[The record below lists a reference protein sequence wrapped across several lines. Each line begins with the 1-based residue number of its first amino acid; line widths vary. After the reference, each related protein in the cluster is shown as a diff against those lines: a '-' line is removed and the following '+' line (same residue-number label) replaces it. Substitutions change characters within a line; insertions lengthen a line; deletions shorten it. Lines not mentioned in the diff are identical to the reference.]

1 MASISVPPVDTKGL
15 LVAMRV
21 SPIAC
26 VAAMSAETAPMKSPV
41 RSASCLKARWITP
54 SASAAAAFRPSRS
67 SRSPRRTS
75 APSTATASAEASER
89 ARPTTWWPLSR
100 SSGMT
105 AEAMWPEA
113 PVTNMRIEF
122 SSRVGYDTRCHHHS
136 TQHVTRCRQLR
147 SALMSRWRPDAQ
159 GRLMS
164 AAIELFDEQGYEATT
179 VAEIAERAGLT
190 KRTFFRYFSDKREV
204 LFSGSQELQRVWL
217 EGVAGAPADATALA
231 VVVAGLDPVAEMF
244 TERHAFARIRSGIIE
259 ANPELREREL
269 IKLQT
274 LAGAIKAALVER
286 GVSANAAILA
296 AQAGVTVFHVAFA
309 HWVQQDE
316 PTAFRRLMDESLNEL
331 RSVTAA

>member
-1 MASISVPPVDTKGL
+1 
-15 LVAMRV
+15 
-21 SPIAC
+21 
-26 VAAMSAETAPMKSPV
+26 
-41 RSASCLKARWITP
+41 
-54 SASAAAAFRPSRS
+54 
-67 SRSPRRTS
+67 
-75 APSTATASAEASER
+75 
-89 ARPTTWWPLSR
+89 
-100 SSGMT
+100 
-105 AEAMWPEA
+105 
-113 PVTNMRIEF
+113 
-122 SSRVGYDTRCHHHS
+122 
-136 TQHVTRCRQLR
+136 
-147 SALMSRWRPDAQ
+147 
-159 GRLMS
+159 MS

-204 LFSGSQELQRVWL
+204 LFSGSQELQRLWL

-231 VVVAGLDPVAEMF
+231 IVTAGLDPVAEMF

-259 ANPELREREL
+259 ANPELQEREL

-309 HWVQQDE
+309 RWVAQDD
-316 PTAFRRLMDESLNEL
+316 PTAFRRLMDESLEEL